1 MDNFVDYMIRPRRYL
16 LSSVNYSTLQLGL
29 NKFKINNE
37 VYERKDFQVRNQRNL
52 ILRCSHFFKDKI
64 AESYPCIVYC
74 HGNSGSRLDALEI
87 LETVLPLNISVIAFD
102 FSGSGQSEGEWVS
115 MGYYEKDD
123 IKAVIDYTQRTL
135 NTSHIGIWGRSMGA
149 VSALLY
155 SSQYRAVDFLILESP
170 FASLRSLCVELVNTH
185 TVLFTQIIPKII
197 AQFLVSRLRKSVQ
210 KIAKFDIE

>member
-16 LSSVNYSTLQLGL
+16 LCSVNYSTLQLGL

-37 VYERKDFQVRNQRNL
+37 NYERKDFQLRNQRNL

-64 AESYPCIVYC
+64 GESPCIIYC
-74 HGNSGSRLDALEI
+74 HGNSGSRLDALDI
-87 LETVLPLNISVIAFD
+87 LETILPLNISVIAFD

-123 IKAVIDYTQRTL
+123 IKAVIDYIHRYL

-155 SSQYRAVDFLILESP
+155 CSQYRTVDFLIVESP
-170 FASLRSLCVELVNTH
+170 FASLRSLCVELVSTH
-185 TVLFTQIIPKII
+185 TVFYIQIIPKII
-197 AQFLVSRLRKSVQ
+197 AQFLVSRLKKSVK
-210 KIAKFDIE
+210 KIARFDIE